1 MSPNLMLRTR
11 RSGGTMRASWKFL
24 AAALLVGV
32 LATPAA
38 ALPLID
44 WDPAYFYEPG
54 ATFNNSVPGTEMKI
68 VGVISAFGP
77 PLQFLDASDPT
88 KDYTFY
94 IYGLISNG
102 TVTFGPIATQFYVT
116 TYSGGTIEVYEGTP
130 RDAVFDPNPP
140 NANVP
145 STFTNGT
152 LILSGV
158 ISNFFTQTNNFS
170 PTMTGNSEG
179 NITWTGG
186 TLIGFVGGEA
196 NPCPGLFT
204 GGMTWLPSVNIPGY
218 LFRHDGK
225 IDHECPTPTRPSTW
239 GRMKALYR

>member
-1 MSPNLMLRTR
+1 
-11 RSGGTMRASWKFL
+11 MRAGWIL
-24 AAALLVGV
+24 TIAALL
-32 LATPAA
+32 ACAMPRPASA
-38 ALPLID
+38 GPIVD
-44 WDPAYFYEPG
+44 WDPAFFYEPG
-54 ATFNNSVPGTEMKI
+54 ATFSNSVVNTEMKI
-68 VGVISAFGP
+68 VGIVSAFGP
-77 PLQFLDASDPT
+77 PLGFLNANDPS

-102 TVTFGPIATQFYVT
+102 TATFGPPATEFYVT
-116 TYSGGTIEVYEGTP
+116 TYNGGTIELYEGTP

-152 LILSGV
+152 LLLSGT
-158 ISNFFTQTNNFS
+158 ISGFFTQTNNFT
-170 PTMTGNSEG
+170 PFMTGNAEG

-186 TLIGFVGGEA
+186 SLINYVGGQ

-204 GGMTWLPSVNIPGY
+204 GGLTWLPSVNIPGY

-225 IDHECPTPTRPSTW
+225 IDHECPTPTRSSTW
-239 GRMKALYR
+239 GRMKSLYR

>member
-1 MSPNLMLRTR
+1 MK
-11 RSGGTMRASWKFL
+11 ASWKFL
-24 AAALLVGV
+24 TAALLVGV
-32 LATPAA
+32 LATPAS

-54 ATFNNSVPGTEMKI
+54 ATFNNSIANSEMKI
-68 VGVISAFGP
+68 VGIISAFGP
-77 PLQFLDASDPT
+77 PLQFLDANDLT

-102 TVTFGPIATQFYVT
+102 TATIGPPATEFYIT
-116 TYSGGTIEVYEGTP
+116 TYTGGTIEIYEGTP

-152 LILSGV
+152 LILSGT
-158 ISNFFTQTNNFS
+158 ISNFFTQTNNF
-170 PTMTGNSEG
+170 TANMTGNSEG
-179 NITWTGG
+179 EITWTGG
-186 TLIGFVGGEA
+186 SLIGYVGGES

-204 GGMTWLPSVNIPGY
+204 GGLTWLPSINIPGY

-225 IDHECPTPTRPSTW
+225 IDHECPTPTRTSTW